1 MHKNYKKYYNKIQP
15 KKITPKLQ
23 PLNSS
28 ENPHSK
34 SITKLQV
41 SASKIHNV
49 LSKIN
54 FYLVYNCNEFS
65 IISFYIIYSGFS
77 LVNSIDFDNINSE
90 QQTTKQQ
97 QQLQENKKLRVIQIL
112 PVKEKYITNAKPT
125 KNI

>member
-1 MHKNYKKYYNKIQP
+1 MQKGAKKLQKKLPQNSTKN
-15 KKITPKLQ
+15 ITPKLQ
-23 PLNSS
+23 QLNSS

-41 SASKIHNV
+41 TASKIHVV

-90 QQTTKQQ
+90 QQTTTTTTTTATRKQKAQ
-97 QQLQENKKLRVIQIL
+97 GN
-112 PVKEKYITNAKPT
+112 TDSSS
-125 KNI
+125 